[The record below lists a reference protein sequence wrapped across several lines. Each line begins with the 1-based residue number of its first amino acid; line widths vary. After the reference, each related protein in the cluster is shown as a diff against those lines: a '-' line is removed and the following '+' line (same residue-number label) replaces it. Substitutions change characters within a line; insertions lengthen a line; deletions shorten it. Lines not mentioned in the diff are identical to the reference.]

1 MSNYSL
7 EIVSRD
13 KRHNGKVFKP
23 YDIDGRAT
31 IGVSKKEPFEIRFRN
46 NSWNRVQVRFSM
58 DGTDILTGEPASTE
72 PTGKMWLVEARA
84 SMTLKAWPE
93 SNSGGARFVFGE
105 AGKSVAVNTHG
116 NVEGMG
122 VIAAA
127 VFVEGAPIRLHF
139 NEPTWISDSGKY
151 KSAAGRDARR
161 RSVLRSQS
169 INFNSTLG
177 STSKGFDS
185 DKAMSGPSFDSKT
198 RVGAAADSDSIDV
211 KCSLGEESFSRD
223 VDYCMPLEAAACC
236 DFMETSTSSFVE
248 QEPGPAIGAG
258 EYVKQELTKAAGLE
272 QPKLDR
278 VLELQY
284 KWWSEVRQALTK
296 FGSRR
301 RNDDPNPFP
310 GDEDEQHIDLS
321 YTPRQRST
329 APKPPRRVWAQ
340 YL

>member
-1 MSNYSL
+1 MDYSL

-23 YDIDGRAT
+23 YVIDGKST

-46 NSWNRVQVRFSM
+46 NTWKRVQVRFSM
-58 DGTDILTGEPASTE
+58 DGTDILTGEPATTE
-72 PTGKMWLVEARA
+72 PSGKMWLIEGHA

-93 SNSGGARFVFGE
+93 SNQGGARFVFGE

-127 VFVEGAPIRLHF
+127 VFVEGAPVKMYFQGTPISR
-139 NEPTWISDSGKY
+139 EISDSGKY
-151 KSAAGRDARR
+151 KQSAGRDYR
-161 RSVLRSQS
+161 RSVLRSRG

-177 STSKGFDS
+177 SDSKGFDS
-185 DKAMSGPSFDSKT
+185 DKAMGGPSPMGFDS
-198 RVGAAADSDSIDV
+198 RIGASADSDSVDT
-211 KCSLGEESFSRD
+211 KCSLGESFSRD
-223 VDYCMPLEAAACC
+223 VDYCMPASACC
-236 DFMETSTSSFVE
+236 DFMDDSSSFVE

-258 EYVKQELTKAAGLE
+258 EYVSQQLTKASGLD

-278 VLELQY
+278 VLQVEY

-296 FGSRR
+296 FGSTYR
-301 RNDDPNPFP
+301 DGDPNPFP
-310 GDEDEQHIDLS
+310 GDDDQHIDLS

-329 APKPPRRVWAQ
+329 ARKPPRRPPVWAQ